1 MFGMLSGA
9 WRYRSFIFSS
19 IKTELRSKL
28 VRSQLSGLWMVLN
41 PLAQILIFAL
51 ALSAA
56 LTGIDNQYAYV
67 SYLMSDTFDW
77 SLFPEIIDRRLG
89 LSIEKKISISCIWL
103 NGQFNLSRLSEIANS
118 ELCRGLIEN
127 HLLVGQEL

>member
-9 WRYRSFIFSS
+9 WRHHFFVSSS
-19 IKTELRSKL
+19 IKTELRSKF
-28 VRSQLSGLWMVLN
+28 VRNQLGGLWMILN

-77 SLFPEIIDRRLG
+77 SLFPEIIDHRLG
-89 LSIEKKISISCIWL
+89 LSIEGKISFGGIWL
-103 NGQFNLSRLSEIANS
+103 NGQFNISRLSEIANS

-127 HLLVGQEL
+127 HLLMGQEL